1 MLKIAVPTYGGFFSA
16 HFGGA
21 DRFAI
26 FEVDDQAGTI
36 VCETSAAPPPHEQGS
51 FPMWLKEQGCQVVLA
66 GGMGPRAIQMLE
78 GFGIQTVVG
87 VQGGGEPEA
96 VVKEFIAG
104 RLEASGQSCHDQGFH
119 HDCDQHG
126 TS

>member
-1 MLKIAVPTYGGFFSA
+1 MLKIAVPTYGGVFST

-36 VCETSAAPPPHEQGS
+36 VSVTSAAPPPHEQGS
-51 FPMWLKEQGCQVVLA
+51 FPTWLKEQGCQVILA

-87 VQGGGEPEA
+87 IQGGGEPGA

-104 RLEASGQSCHDQGFH
+104 RLTASGQSCHDQGFH

-126 TS
+126 AS